1 VSGGID
7 RRGLLKGAAVAGSLV
22 AGPLAARGLRRDCI
36 VVFDSS
42 LAESRVFARGQRA
55 REAFDLADARAS
67 RFAALRS
74 LSARGANVEGL
85 TRWSDLVALRREL
98 GRQGLRLRSETRT
111 RAGLF
116 RWSMG

>member
-7 RRGLLKGAAVAGSLV
+7 RRGLLKGAAVASSLV
-22 AGPLAARGLRRDCI
+22 AGPLAARAVKRGCV

-42 LAESRVFARGQRA
+42 VPESRAFARQQTTLQS
-55 REAFDLADARAS
+55 FDLVDARTS

-74 LSARGANVEGL
+74 LSAQGASVEGL

-98 GRQGLRLRSETRT
+98 GRQGLRLRSERRT